1 MPLRLG
7 IGDAATARA
16 ETAPPWQ
23 CRFPWRSGIIIRLSL
38 VAASFAGAC
47 LAPEAALAHAPIK
60 GIGTF
65 YNGVLHPVLVPAH
78 LLLIFGVGLLL
89 GQHAPRASR
98 AGWFAFVVAFWTGL
112 AGAWLE
118 YSIPDVVLLA
128 LALCAG
134 LLVALD
140 RIGHLGIA
148 FALAAAAGFCLG
160 LDSAPEGI
168 AESERWLALLGT
180 ATGGVLLISYVGGL
194 AAALVR
200 PWQRIGVRVAGSWTA
215 AGAGIVLALALAGPQ
230 TTGLSP

>member
-1 MPLRLG
+1 MPLRLV

-47 LAPEAALAHAPIK
+47 LAPEAAHAHAPIK

-89 GQHAPRASR
+89 GQHAPQASR
-98 AGWFAFVVAFWTGL
+98 VGWFSFVVAFWAGL
-112 AGAWLE
+112 AGTRLGYAV
-118 YSIPDVVLLA
+118 PDVVLLA

-134 LLVALD
+134 LLVALE

-148 FALAAAAGFCLG
+148 FALAVAAGFCLG

-180 ATGGVLLISYVGGL
+180 ATGGVLLISYVGGF
-194 AAALVR
+194 AAGLVR
-200 PWQRIGVRVAGSWTA
+200 PWQRIGVRIAGSWTA

>member
-1 MPLRLG
+1 MAMLLRRETFRGARSRPRPRSHGVFFRRLDGFVRLVIVAVLALG
-7 IGDAATARA
+7 ILVLPDTA
-16 ETAPPWQ
+16 E
-23 CRFPWRSGIIIRLSL
+23 
-38 VAASFAGAC
+38 
-47 LAPEAALAHAPIK
+47 AHAPIK

-78 LLLIFGVGLLL
+78 LLTIFALGLLM
-89 GQHAPRASR
+89 GQHAPQASR
-98 AGWFAFVVAFWTGL
+98 VGWFSFVVAFWAGL
-112 AGAWLE
+112 AGTRLGYAV
-118 YSIPDVVLLA
+118 PDVVLLA

-134 LLVALD
+134 LLVALE

-148 FALAAAAGFCLG
+148 LVLAAAAGFCLG

-168 AESERWLALLGT
+168 AEGERWLALLGT

-194 AAALVR
+194 AAGLVR
-200 PWQRIGVRVAGSWTA
+200 PWQRIGVRIAGSWTA